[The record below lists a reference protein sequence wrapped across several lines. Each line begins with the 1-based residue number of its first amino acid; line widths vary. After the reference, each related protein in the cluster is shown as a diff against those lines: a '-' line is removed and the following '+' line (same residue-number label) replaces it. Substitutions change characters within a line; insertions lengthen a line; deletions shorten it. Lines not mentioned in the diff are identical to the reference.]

1 MPQAPERDDVLP
13 GFSTNKQ
20 GMDKRKE
27 KIKKRTDIIT
37 DISPKR

>member
-13 GFSTNKQ
+13 GSSTNKQ

-27 KIKKRTDIIT
+27 RITKKD
-37 DISPKR
+37 

>member
-13 GFSTNKQ
+13 GSSTNKQ

-27 KIKKRTDIIT
+27 KITKKD
-37 DISPKR
+37 